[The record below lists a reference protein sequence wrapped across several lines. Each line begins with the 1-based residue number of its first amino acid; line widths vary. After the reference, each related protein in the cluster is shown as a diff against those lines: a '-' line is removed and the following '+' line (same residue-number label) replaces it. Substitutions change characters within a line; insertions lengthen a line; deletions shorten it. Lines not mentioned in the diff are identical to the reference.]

1 MINISPF
8 IRIVRGPSR
17 KNHGKKND
25 EIETFSCSEVVCSKK
40 FPKWAFHHPL
50 VLSIYL
56 RTSRCLVTN
65 IVGSLYR
72 VCPCQL

>member
-8 IRIVRGPSR
+8 IRIVGGPSC

-40 FPKWAFHHPL
+40 VPEMGFSSPL

-65 IVGSLYR
+65 IVGS
-72 VCPCQL
+72 